1 MDFTECLRL
10 SYLWAGGHM
19 QLSATGS
26 KNSKKKKISEN
37 L

>member
-1 MDFTECLRL
+1 VDDGL

-26 KNSKKKKISEN
+26 KKQQKEKISEN
-37 L
+37 P